1 MKERLSEEAI
11 AMRVAKELEDGEY
24 VNLGFGI
31 GSMVPNFISE
41 EKTIIFHSENGA
53 LGYGRVLTL
62 DEAEL
67 MDYNLINAGAQYLSP
82 KPGMSIFDIAEAFD
96 AIRVGRVST
105 TVLGGLQVSE
115 KGDLA
120 NWSTDPDAPIGN
132 IGGAMDMP
140 IGAGRVLVGMTHT
153 TKEGKF
159 KILKK
164 CTLPLTA
171 PESVDLI
178 ITDVAVIQVTSDG
191 LELRE
196 FLPGW
201 TVEEIQAITEPKL
214 IISPDLR
221 EMELV

>member
-11 AMRVAKELEDGEY
+11 AMRVAKELNDGEY

-31 GSMVPNFISE
+31 GSMVPNFIPE
-41 EKTIIFHSENGA
+41 EKTVIFHSENGA
-53 LGYGRVLTL
+53 IGYGRVLTL

-67 MDYNLINAGAQYLSP
+67 MDYNLINAGGQYVTP
-82 KPGMSIFDIAEAFD
+82 KAGMSIFDIAEAFD
-96 AIRVGRVST
+96 AIRIGRVSA
-105 TVLGGLQVSE
+105 TVLGALQVSE

-120 NWSTDPDAPIGN
+120 NWSIDPDAPIGN

-140 IGAGRVLVGMTHT
+140 IGAGRVIIGMTHT
-153 TKEGKF
+153 TKENKF

-171 PESVDLI
+171 PKCVNLI
-178 ITDVAVIQVTSDG
+178 ITDLAVIEITDDG
-191 LELRE
+191 LVLRE

-201 TVEEIQAITEPKL
+201 TIEEIQSITEPRL
-214 IISPDLR
+214 SVSPDLK